1 MLDKVENVFE
11 VAHSFLPECSAWQII
26 AAVS

>member
-11 VAHSFLPECSAWQII
+11 GAQSLLLECSAWQII